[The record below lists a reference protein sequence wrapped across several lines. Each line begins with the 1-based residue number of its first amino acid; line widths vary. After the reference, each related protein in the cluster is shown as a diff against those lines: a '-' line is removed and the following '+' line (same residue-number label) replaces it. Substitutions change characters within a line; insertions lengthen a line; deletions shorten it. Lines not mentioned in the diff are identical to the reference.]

1 MFSSNTACS
10 VSQSNLSMTGPTTE
24 ETCGPEPFVSSERG
38 VVILTGVATG
48 LVAVT
53 ILSLTVLTVVII
65 RRRQWKKQPE

>member
-1 MFSSNTACS
+1 M
-10 VSQSNLSMTGPTTE
+10 SQSNLSMTGPTTE
-24 ETCGPEPFVSSERG
+24 GTCGPEPFVSPERG